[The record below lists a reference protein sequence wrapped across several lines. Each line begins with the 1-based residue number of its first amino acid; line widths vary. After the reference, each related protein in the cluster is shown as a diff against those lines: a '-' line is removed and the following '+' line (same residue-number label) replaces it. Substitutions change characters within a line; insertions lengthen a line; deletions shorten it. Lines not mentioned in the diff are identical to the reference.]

1 MLRWTFLS
9 VSSSLLRLLLYETG
23 DKTNASLR
31 TALIKHMESIINLYM
46 HEIAMHHN
54 HNIDDFKPPYNIA
67 PSEAGPDEPDS
78 ITPAH
83 IESLT
88 ICQDSIHV
96 AFDSFLALDPNV
108 IRCLPTIFFVR
119 NSYAAVALIKMY
131 TAVNAKGSKFGTIFK
146 PQDLRVEY
154 YLDALIG
161 QFAKV
166 AEGNQSRVAHK
177 FGFIFNM
184 LKSWH
189 SKRTEN
195 VAGPIASHPRMK
207 SVVDLYKTAPE
218 QDPNSS
224 SWNNQAMNAN
234 AKTPH
239 SGLQMLSDA
248 AVGKNPPSAS
258 DPASAAAA
266 AAALATDASNRF
278 TNADLG
284 QISSGTGLTP
294 GAGGSLWMDYGF
306 TDPSYMFTPEELN
319 AMGNLM
325 DDPGWMG
332 FPIEQGSG
340 WAF

>member
-1 MLRWTFLS
+1 
-9 VSSSLLRLLLYETG
+9 
-23 DKTNASLR
+23 
-31 TALIKHMESIINLYM
+31 MESIINLYM

-88 ICQDSIHV
+88 RCQESIHG
-96 AFDSFLALDPNV
+96 AFDSFLALDPKV

-195 VAGPIASHPRMK
+195 VPGPPALHPRMK
-207 SVVDLYKTAPE
+207 NVVDLYKAVPE
-218 QDPNSS
+218 QDSNSS
-224 SWNNQAMNAN
+224 SWNSQSMNPN
-234 AKTPH
+234 AKMPH

-248 AVGKNPPSAS
+248 AMGKNTSSTS

-266 AAALATDASNRF
+266 ALATDTSNRF
-278 TNADLG
+278 ANADLG
-284 QISSGTGLTP
+284 QMTPGTGLTP
-294 GAGGSLWMDYGF
+294 GAGGGQWMDYGF

-325 DDPGWMG
+325 DDPGWMS
-332 FPIEQGSG
+332 FPMEQGSG

>member
-1 MLRWTFLS
+1 
-9 VSSSLLRLLLYETG
+9 
-23 DKTNASLR
+23 
-31 TALIKHMESIINLYM
+31 M

-67 PSEAGPDEPDS
+67 PSAAGPDEPDM

-88 ICQDSIHV
+88 ICQESIHS
-96 AFDSFLALDPNV
+96 AFDSFLALDPKV
-108 IRCLPTIFFVR
+108 VRCLPTIFFVR

-161 QFAKV
+161 QFSKV

-184 LKSWH
+184 LRSWH

-195 VAGPIASHPRMK
+195 LPGPPNLHPRMK
-207 SVVDLYKTAPE
+207 NLVDLYKTAPE

-234 AKTPH
+234 AKMPH

-248 AVGKNPPSAS
+248 AMGKNTPSTS

-266 AAALATDASNRF
+266 ALATE
-278 TNADLG
+278 
-284 QISSGTGLTP
+284 LTP
-294 GAGGSLWMDYGF
+294 GAGGQWMDYGF
-306 TDPSYMFTPEELN
+306 TDPSYMFTAEELN

-325 DDPGWMG
+325 DDPGWMS
-332 FPIEQGSG
+332 FPMEQGSG

>member
-1 MLRWTFLS
+1 MLRWTFPL
-9 VSSSLLRLLLYETG
+9 VRLPFASIDSFTA
-23 DKTNASLR
+23 NASAI
-31 TALIKHMESIINLYM
+31 ALIKHMESIINLYM

-88 ICQDSIHV
+88 ICQESIHS
-96 AFDSFLALDPNV
+96 AFNSFLALDPTV
-108 IRCLPTIFFVR
+108 IRALPTIFFVR

-146 PQDLRVEY
+146 PQNLRVEY
-154 YLDALIG
+154 YLDALIN

-195 VAGPIASHPRMK
+195 VPGLPTLHPRMK
-207 SVVDLYKTAPE
+207 NVVDAYKTVPE
-218 QDPNSS
+218 QDANSG
-224 SWNNQAMNAN
+224 SWANPAMNVN
-234 AKTPH
+234 AKMPH

-248 AVGKNPPSAS
+248 AMGKNTAS
-258 DPASAAAA
+258 TSDAASAA

-278 TNADLG
+278 TNADMG
-284 QISSGTGLTP
+284 PMSSGTGLTP
-294 GAGGSLWMDYGF
+294 GAGGGQWMDYGF
-306 TDPSYMFTPEELN
+306 TDPSYMFTAEELN
-319 AMGNLM
+319 AMGNLT
-325 DDPGWMG
+325 DDPGWIS
-332 FPIEQGSG
+332 FPMEQGSG